1 MKRTQLSQ
9 NQTHENKGQASS
21 YWSKI
26 YSKLTEPHP
35 QITVPK
41 ARREAR
47 LLANMLI
54 FVIITTVVSIPPIL
68 NIYPIFDRYIFV
80 ILLLEI
86 TGYFFSRTRYYRVG
100 LIAMIVI
107 MTGSIS
113 YSVKLQEG
121 FSQFH
126 LMAALAWLV
135 LPVILA
141 SIFFN
146 LRLVLILITYIIVN
160 LLLLPVLNPNITYMA
175 IAQVFFFVMTAA
187 GLILLLTRHIGQI
200 DEDRL
205 QLLMKQQ
212 EKLKLSNR
220 KLQSEIEERLLV
232 EIALEQAQQQ
242 LETKV
247 EERTAELAEANKDL
261 ETLLYVIS
269 HDLKEPLR
277 SIRFFSEMLSQ
288 QYADNLDEKGQDWL
302 LRINRNG
309 TKLQSLIND
318 ILTLSRILRVD
329 LTCEWVEGQV
339 LVNEAIERLEQRI
352 EETQADIQIEPNLS
366 MMFVN
371 RTWAIQAIF
380 NLISNALKFTIENQS
395 PMIEIASHVESDQI
409 GLVIRDRGI
418 GLSNTDNEQIFQLFQ
433 RGVGR
438 EIEGSGAGLAIV
450 KQIVERH
457 HGKTWAR
464 SRAGGGAD
472 FFITFANEARN
483 ES

>member
-1 MKRTQLSQ
+1 
-9 NQTHENKGQASS
+9 
-21 YWSKI
+21 
-26 YSKLTEPHP
+26 
-35 QITVPK
+35 
-41 ARREAR
+41 
-47 LLANMLI
+47 
-54 FVIITTVVSIPPIL
+54 
-68 NIYPIFDRYIFV
+68 
-80 ILLLEI
+80 
-86 TGYFFSRTRYYRVG
+86 
-100 LIAMIVI
+100 
-107 MTGSIS
+107 
-113 YSVKLQEG
+113 
-121 FSQFH
+121 
-126 LMAALAWLV
+126 
-135 LPVILA
+135 
-141 SIFFN
+141 
-146 LRLVLILITYIIVN
+146 
-160 LLLLPVLNPNITYMA
+160 MA
-175 IAQVFFFVMTAA
+175 ISQVFFFVVTAA

-200 DEDRL
+200 EEERL
-205 QLLMKQQ
+205 TLLMKQQ
-212 EKLKLSNR
+212 EKLKLTNR
-220 KLQSEIEERLLV
+220 ELNDEIEERLLV
-232 EIALEQAQQQ
+232 ENALEEAHHQ
-242 LETKV
+242 LESKV

-277 SIRFFSEMLSQ
+277 SIRFFSDMLSQ
-288 QYADNLDEKGQDWL
+288 QYADNLDDKGQDWL

-309 TKLQSLIND
+309 TKLQSLISD

-329 LTCEWVEGQV
+329 LTCEWVDGQV
-339 LVNEAIERLEQRI
+339 LVNEAIERLEQRV
-352 EETQADIQIEPNLS
+352 EETQADIQIEPNLA

-395 PMIEIASHVESDQI
+395 PMIEIASHVESDRT

-418 GLSNTDNEQIFQLFQ
+418 GLANTDNEQIFQLFQ

-464 SRAGGGAD
+464 SRAGGGAE